1 MRKLIKV
8 FTALLFNAIM
18 GALIALL
25 LGYNPF
31 WGAAVASLVAI
42 AAGTFMPKGS
52 AYAGVLKEVWTG
64 ELIRGS
70 ACLSRCFLACRCA
83 GSEFYRG

>member
-8 FTALLFNAIM
+8 FSALLFNAIM

-31 WGAAVASLVAI
+31 WGAATASLVAI

-52 AYAGVLKEVWTG
+52 ATQAFLKKCGRV
-64 ELIRGS
+64 S
-70 ACLSRCFLACRCA
+70 LSRLCVPIWTRPGL
-83 GSEFYRG
+83 

>member
-64 ELIRGS
+64 RAYQGS
-70 ACLSRCFLACRCA
+70 TCLPGCFLACRRA
-83 GSEFYRG
+83 RPEFYRG

>member
-1 MRKLIKV
+1 MKKLIKV
-8 FTALLFNAIM
+8 STALLFNAIM

-31 WGAAVASLVAI
+31 WGAATASLVAI

-52 AYAGVLKEVWTG
+52 AYDEPSCHNSRRT
-64 ELIRGS
+64 IR
-70 ACLSRCFLACRCA
+70 RR
-83 GSEFYRG
+83 